1 MSGGVYSVC
10 PLLSVYTGDISTK
23 AKVGADVVVQAL

>member
-10 PLLSVYTGDISTK
+10 PPLFVRTGDISTK
-23 AKVGADVVVQAL
+23 AKVGADVAVQAL